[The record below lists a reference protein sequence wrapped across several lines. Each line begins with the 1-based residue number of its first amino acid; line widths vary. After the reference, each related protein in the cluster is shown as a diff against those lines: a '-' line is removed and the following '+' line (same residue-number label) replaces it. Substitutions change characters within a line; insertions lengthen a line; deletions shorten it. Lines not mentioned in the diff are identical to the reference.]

1 MGILEEPARFIRN
14 LKLPKGFTVCELG
27 DQKITHTTPH
37 YDADLFYRDL
47 GCARYESIDGNG
59 RGTITHDLNKP
70 LPFHSVAI
78 SGHLARGF
86 DLVTDFGTGEHIFNQ
101 AQVWRTVHALVK
113 PSGYIAFDRPVQGY
127 EGHGFYNTHETLFR
141 DIAIANAYEIVRLER
156 GTTSRGELIRGVFRK
171 GAERKFQTPQ
181 QGRYLKSLKI

>member
-1 MGILEEPARFIRN
+1 MGILAEPARFVRD
-14 LKLPKGFTVCELG
+14 LKLKKGFSVCELG
-27 DQKITHTTPH
+27 DQWVTYLTPH
-37 YDADLFYRDL
+37 VLAQDFFKQMGCGRYVSVDA
-47 GCARYESIDGNG
+47 NG
-59 RGTITHDLNKP
+59 RGTLSADLNKP
-70 LPFHSVAI
+70 LTPM
-78 SGHLARGF
+78 GQF

-101 AQVWRTVHALVK
+101 AQVWRTVHELVK

-141 DIAIANAYEIVRLER
+141 DIAAANAYEIVRLER

-171 GAERKFQTPQ
+171 GTERKFQTPQ